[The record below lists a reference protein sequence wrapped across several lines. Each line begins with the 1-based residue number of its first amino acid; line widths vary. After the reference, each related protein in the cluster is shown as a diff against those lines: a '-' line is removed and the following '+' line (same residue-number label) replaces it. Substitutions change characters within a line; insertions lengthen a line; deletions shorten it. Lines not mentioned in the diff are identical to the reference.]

1 MTTTTTTTTTP
12 DRTVSIR
19 LRLTP
24 RECASLERV
33 RVFLGLPSL
42 SSAAHRLALW
52 NARSLAAALDTDT
65 TPDAFVDAVG
75 DNLGDIARLAVRQAI
90 REAGR

>member
-1 MTTTTTTTTTP
+1 MNP
-12 DRTVSIR
+12 GKETVSIR

-24 RECASLERV
+24 RECADLDRV

-42 SSAAHRLALW
+42 SSAAHRLTLW

-65 TPDAFVDAVG
+65 GHPDAFVDAVG
-75 DNLGDIARLAVRQAI
+75 DNVADVARLAMRQAI

>member
-1 MTTTTTTTTTP
+1 MKHDTE
-12 DRTVSIR
+12 TVSIR

-24 RECASLERV
+24 RECADLDRV

-42 SSAAHRLALW
+42 SSTAHRLTLW

-65 TPDAFVDAVG
+65 AHPDGLADAVG
-75 DNLGDIARLAVRQAI
+75 DNLGDIARLAMRQAI